1 MQPRSKR
8 VIVSTGCLVR
18 VFDAK
23 TAMRVHGA
31 FTQQA

>member
-1 MQPRSKR
+1 MKPRSKR

-23 TAMRVHGA
+23 TAMRVHGS